1 MMWNIKDCQD
11 EFMLRRT
18 IHAFALKL
26 DAAVKQVA
34 SLGNTHHA
42 ALKASLRGLQ
52 AAVNGSQPQA
62 AKKGKAADRR
72 VHYKYKGGVYDARY
86 LPYPGAT
93 LVQARYADVPWLAIS
108 QLGTGLVNTWYI
120 HW

>member
-1 MMWNIKDCQD
+1 
-11 EFMLRRT
+11 MLRRT

-93 LVQARYADVPWLAIS
+93 LVQARYDHRHCIPNGRLANGICHECNVCYGVMIFYNVPD
-108 QLGTGLVNTWYI
+108 T
-120 HW
+120 